1 MFLIDTQ
8 SYAAF
13 LHTRRVLGYFIGEC
27 MKGRFHPVICHEGP
41 VGSRGIALF
50 LL

>member
-13 LHTRRVLGYFIGEC
+13 LHTRRVLWYFIGEYR
-27 MKGRFHPVICHEGP
+27 KGRVHPIICHEGP
-41 VGSRGIALF
+41 MGSRGIALF